1 MTTAALARPV
11 AVIPATPQAAAQA
24 LQQTGQDFDKWL
36 RSISDGHLSVES
48 LKTIASAVPVVGNLI
63 SIGDVIVDIVDMSN
77 KSRANQEVDIFDW
90 LFLGVDLIGVIPAAG
105 GLFKMGARPT
115 LKLCATSLRR
125 AGKDWAKGEIEAGLA
140 AKLVTMLPASYRN
153 SPAEWVKYVDSKIQN
168 ELKVCGAKGAT
179 IIAGMGEL
187 LTSLGTGK
195 FGAYV
200 QKNVKH
206 APVRYNLNKTNDQGF
221 WGTVSAHL
229 HSLNQAAADA
239 GTEVAAGMTVAAAKQ
254 IDSILKGT
262 VSARLMQRLGA
273 AMAKWAGM
281 LGEMLMKMYSS
292 HLKPLLDKLLKAFL
306 NHLPKKAAAV
316 ATKAVNTAKKK
327 IEQAKNELAAKL
339 KQMGKTPPKDGCD
352 CPTKPK
358 ARTTGSIGYAI
369 GDEFLQHIDFSLP
382 GVIPIVWTRQYRS
395 NFGGNDQKGEF
406 GARWSLAYT
415 ARFDI
420 EGGQLKFHDDSGR
433 TLEYPLLPEGESHK
447 DGIEGFT
454 LTRLS
459 DTLLSQTFGH
469 DLIQLYERHG
479 DSFRLALIKD
489 RAGNSIAMN
498 FRDGRLS
505 QLVSSAGYVVD
516 LSHDAIGRITRV
528 TLRNL
533 ETGLPQRTLAEYRYS
548 DIPQLGGDAGDLLSA
563 TDENGDSWSYQY
575 QHHLISRYTDR
586 TGRGITLEWDGSH
599 LDARAIREYAD
610 DGSLDVRLAW
620 DENIDLTY
628 VTDAYGRTTEYYF
641 DEKAYT
647 YRIVY
652 PDHKEEWFEYNDDK
666 KLLSHIHPDG
676 TQDSYDYDANGN
688 LIWHER
694 ADGSEVRFAYD
705 EQDNQVEIIDPMGE
719 KWLRAYDDKGQLI
732 EETDPLG
739 HKTKYAYNEQG
750 LPVAITDAK
759 GGAKKIAYRP
769 DGLLES
775 YTDCSGSA
783 TQWQYDERGRPLL
796 IVDAMGNATRY
807 QYAANGTLQ
816 AIVQPDGQA
825 TQLEHDAESRLLKIT
840 DPLGRGTH
848 YEYDKAGRLQKRTDA
863 NGHSLGYQYDKLGRL
878 AALRNENHRYY
889 RFDYDDGGRL
899 TAETGFDGS
908 ATRYVYD
915 NAGRLAQQVEGDVVT
930 DYRYDRAGR
939 LIERSAPNSK
949 ESFGYD
955 PAGRLFQAKN
965 RYASLRWVY
974 DAVGNVVEE
983 HHGYHV
989 AGVKETYRWQHE
1001 HDKLGNRIATIRP
1014 DGHRVDVLNYG
1025 SGHVHG
1031 LLFGQRDI
1039 FNLERD
1045 KLHRE
1050 TQRVL
1055 GNALQ
1060 QTLAYDKAGR
1070 LSSQRLM
1077 GATQWSRQYQ
1087 YDAAGQLTGIA
1098 DSRSGALNYRYDPVG
1113 RLLEAATPKGVE
1125 SFRFDPAGNLL
1136 DNAPAADGH
1145 QDNSLMGNL
1154 LSQYAG
1160 RHYRY
1165 DSRGNLVEKRVN
1177 GSLTKLEWDSHNRL
1191 SRLTA
1196 PDGQRTD
1203 YHYDPLGRRI
1213 AKISQGQATLY
1224 GWDGDVLAFETRDG
1238 EAVHYLFEPDSFVPL
1253 AQVHTDAIR
1262 GVKVPAWSQHNPYDP
1277 DKDPLRQAGPEP
1289 QAPKAVY
1296 YYHTDHLGT
1305 PQALTDEHG
1314 ALALEMDYQ
1323 AWGQARE
1330 VIADAASKAGI
1341 RNPFRF
1347 QGQYHDDE
1355 SGLHYN
1361 RHRYYDPEI
1370 GRFISRDPIGLMG
1383 GINIYDYAPNP
1394 LNWLDPLGL
1403 SSTVLNKDLGGV
1415 VGDKMQAHHVIPEEI
1430 WGKKKSFLD
1439 AIGYQGQ
1446 RDKAP
1451 NGVLLPDSQKTAQ
1464 TMGKKVYHCGSHA
1477 NYSQLVEEKLSRIQ
1491 NRYESGAITAD
1502 QAKNQVSSLQIS
1514 LRKKINSG
1522 RISTKAACGRLN

>member
-1 MTTAALARPV
+1 
-11 AVIPATPQAAAQA
+11 
-24 LQQTGQDFDKWL
+24 
-36 RSISDGHLSVES
+36 
-48 LKTIASAVPVVGNLI
+48 
-63 SIGDVIVDIVDMSN
+63 
-77 KSRANQEVDIFDW
+77 
-90 LFLGVDLIGVIPAAG
+90 
-105 GLFKMGARPT
+105 
-115 LKLCATSLRR
+115 
-125 AGKDWAKGEIEAGLA
+125 
-140 AKLVTMLPASYRN
+140 
-153 SPAEWVKYVDSKIQN
+153 
-168 ELKVCGAKGAT
+168 
-179 IIAGMGEL
+179 
-187 LTSLGTGK
+187 
-195 FGAYV
+195 
-200 QKNVKH
+200 
-206 APVRYNLNKTNDQGF
+206 
-221 WGTVSAHL
+221 
-229 HSLNQAAADA
+229 
-239 GTEVAAGMTVAAAKQ
+239 
-254 IDSILKGT
+254 
-262 VSARLMQRLGA
+262 
-273 AMAKWAGM
+273 
-281 LGEMLMKMYSS
+281 
-292 HLKPLLDKLLKAFL
+292 
-306 NHLPKKAAAV
+306 
-316 ATKAVNTAKKK
+316 
-327 IEQAKNELAAKL
+327 
-339 KQMGKTPPKDGCD
+339 
-352 CPTKPK
+352 
-358 ARTTGSIGYAI
+358 
-369 GDEFLQHIDFSLP
+369 
-382 GVIPIVWTRQYRS
+382 
-395 NFGGNDQKGEF
+395 
-406 GARWSLAYT
+406 
-415 ARFDI
+415 
-420 EGGQLKFHDDSGR
+420 
-433 TLEYPLLPEGESHK
+433 
-447 DGIEGFT
+447 
-454 LTRLS
+454 
-459 DTLLSQTFGH
+459 
-469 DLIQLYERHG
+469 
-479 DSFRLALIKD
+479 
-489 RAGNSIAMN
+489 
-498 FRDGRLS
+498 
-505 QLVSSAGYVVD
+505 
-516 LSHDAIGRITRV
+516 
-528 TLRNL
+528 
-533 ETGLPQRTLAEYRYS
+533 
-548 DIPQLGGDAGDLLSA
+548 
-563 TDENGDSWSYQY
+563 
-575 QHHLISRYTDR
+575 
-586 TGRGITLEWDGSH
+586 
-599 LDARAIREYAD
+599 
-610 DGSLDVRLAW
+610 
-620 DENIDLTY
+620 
-628 VTDAYGRTTEYYF
+628 
-641 DEKAYT
+641 
-647 YRIVY
+647 
-652 PDHKEEWFEYNDDK
+652 
-666 KLLSHIHPDG
+666 
-676 TQDSYDYDANGN
+676 
-688 LIWHER
+688 
-694 ADGSEVRFAYD
+694 
-705 EQDNQVEIIDPMGE
+705 
-719 KWLRAYDDKGQLI
+719 
-732 EETDPLG
+732 
-739 HKTKYAYNEQG
+739 
-750 LPVAITDAK
+750 
-759 GGAKKIAYRP
+759 
-769 DGLLES
+769 
-775 YTDCSGSA
+775 
-783 TQWQYDERGRPLL
+783 
-796 IVDAMGNATRY
+796 MGNATRY

-825 TQLEHDAESRLLKIT
+825 TQLEHDAESRLLKIN

-878 AALRNENHRYY
+878 TALRNENHRYY

-915 NAGRLAQQVEGDVVT
+915 NAGRLAQQVEGDVTT

-974 DAVGNVVEE
+974 DPVGNVSEE
-983 HHGYHV
+983 HHSYHV

-1001 HDKLGNRIATIRP
+1001 YDKLGNRIATVRP

-1098 DSRSGALNYRYDPVG
+1098 DNRSGQLNYRYDPVG

-1145 QDNSLMGNL
+1145 QDNSLLGNL

-1177 GSLTKLEWDSHNRL
+1177 GSLTQLEWDSHNRL

-1196 PDGQRTD
+1196 PDGQSTD

-1224 GWDGDVLAFETRDG
+1224 GWDGDVLAFETRNE

-1262 GVKVPAWSQHNPYDP
+1262 GVKVPAWTQHNPYDP

-1289 QAPKAVY
+1289 QEPKAVY

-1305 PQALTDEHG
+1305 PQALTDEQG

-1361 RHRYYDPEI
+1361 RYRYYDPEI

-1383 GINIYDYAPNP
+1383 GINTHNYAPNSIQ
-1394 LNWLDPLGL
+1394 WVDPLGL
-1403 SSTVLNKDLGGV
+1403 WAAGAKYKYKYGPNGEIRSATAKIRPEDLNTGTKTSTSSRAFARSLGCPHDDAGHAIANRLGGSGGDDGVFPQTLGINRGQYRTHEAQIAEKVKAGDNVIVRV
-1415 VGDKMQAHHVIPEEI
+1415 VPQYDKGSTRPHSVLYQTRIN
-1430 WGKKKSFLD
+1430 GKTTTRVFDNPLKCCCGEKK
-1439 AIGYQGQ
+1439 
-1446 RDKAP
+1446 
-1451 NGVLLPDSQKTAQ
+1451 
-1464 TMGKKVYHCGSHA
+1464 
-1477 NYSQLVEEKLSRIQ
+1477 
-1491 NRYESGAITAD
+1491 
-1502 QAKNQVSSLQIS
+1502 
-1514 LRKKINSG
+1514 
-1522 RISTKAACGRLN
+1522 